1 LNYFNM
7 VLREYLNSIL
17 MMIKNNP
24 EIENYEVV
32 YARDDEGNQY
42 DKVVFTPSLMQMS
55 NINDTR
61 DLEQVYIAED
71 SVMLPG
77 EDYNAICIN

>member
-1 LNYFNM
+1 M
-7 VLREYLNSIL
+7 ILREYLNSIIL
-17 MMIKNNP
+17 MIKNNP

-55 NINDTR
+55 NINDSR
-61 DLEQVYIAED
+61 DLEQVYIADD

>member
-1 LNYFNM
+1 M
-7 VLREYLNSIL
+7 TVREYLNSIIL
-17 MMIKNNP
+17 MVKNNP

-32 YARDDEGNQY
+32 YARDDEGNQF
-42 DKVVFTPSLMQMS
+42 DKVIFTPTLMQMS
-55 NINDTR
+55 NINDSR

-77 EDYNAICIN
+77 EDYNAMCIN

>member
-1 LNYFNM
+1 M
-7 VLREYLNSIL
+7 V
-17 MMIKNNP
+17 KNNP

-42 DKVVFTPSLMQMS
+42 DKVIFTPTLMQMS
-55 NINDTR
+55 NINDSR
-61 DLEQVYIAED
+61 DLEQVYIADD

-77 EDYNAICIN
+77 EDYNTMCIN

>member
-1 LNYFNM
+1 
-7 VLREYLNSIL
+7 
-17 MMIKNNP
+17 MIKNNP

-42 DKVVFTPSLMQMS
+42 DKVIFTPSLMQMS
-55 NINDTR
+55 TINDVR

>member
-1 LNYFNM
+1 M

-55 NINDTR
+55 NIDDAR

>member
-1 LNYFNM
+1 
-7 VLREYLNSIL
+7 

-42 DKVVFTPSLMQMS
+42 DKVIFTPSLMQMS
-55 NINDTR
+55 NINDVR

-77 EDYNAICIN
+77 EEYNAICIN

>member
-1 LNYFNM
+1 
-7 VLREYLNSIL
+7 
-17 MMIKNNP
+17 MIKNNP
-24 EIENYEVV
+24 ESENYEVV

-55 NINDTR
+55 NIDDAR

>member
-1 LNYFNM
+1 
-7 VLREYLNSIL
+7 

-42 DKVVFTPSLMQMS
+42 DKVIFTPSLRTS
-55 NINDTR
+55 VHSRRLCYVTR
-61 DLEQVYIAED
+61 RRL
-71 SVMLPG
+71 
-77 EDYNAICIN
+77 

>member
-1 LNYFNM
+1 M
-7 VLREYLNSIL
+7 TVREYLNSIIL
-17 MMIKNNP
+17 MVKNNP

-32 YARDDEGNQY
+32 YARDDEGNQF
-42 DKVVFTPSLMQMS
+42 DKVIFTPTLMQMS
-55 NINDTR
+55 NINDSR

-77 EDYNAICIN
+77 EDYNTMCIN

>member
-1 LNYFNM
+1 M
-7 VLREYLNSIL
+7 VLREYLNSIIL
-17 MMIKNNP
+17 MIKNNP

-55 NINDTR
+55 NINDSR
-61 DLEQVYIAED
+61 DLEQVYIADD

>member
-1 LNYFNM
+1 M

>member
-1 LNYFNM
+1 M
-7 VLREYLNSIL
+7 TVREYLNSIIL
-17 MMIKNNP
+17 MVKNNP

-42 DKVVFTPSLMQMS
+42 DKVIFTPTLMQMS
-55 NINDTR
+55 NINDSR
-61 DLEQVYIAED
+61 DLEQVYISED

>member
-1 LNYFNM
+1 M

-55 NINDTR
+55 NINDVR

-77 EDYNAICIN
+77 EDHNAICIN

>member
-1 LNYFNM
+1 
-7 VLREYLNSIL
+7 
-17 MMIKNNP
+17 MIKNNP

>member
-1 LNYFNM
+1 M
-7 VLREYLNSIL
+7 TVREYLNSIIL
-17 MMIKNNP
+17 MVKNNP

-42 DKVVFTPSLMQMS
+42 DKVIFTPTLMQMS
-55 NINDTR
+55 NINDSR
-61 DLEQVYIAED
+61 DLEQVYIADD

-77 EDYNAICIN
+77 EDYNTMCIN

>member
-1 LNYFNM
+1 M
-7 VLREYLNSIL
+7 TVREYLNSIIL
-17 MMIKNNP
+17 MVKNNP

-32 YARDDEGNQY
+32 YARDDEGNQF
-42 DKVVFTPSLMQMS
+42 DKVIFTPTLMQMS
-55 NINDTR
+55 NINDSR